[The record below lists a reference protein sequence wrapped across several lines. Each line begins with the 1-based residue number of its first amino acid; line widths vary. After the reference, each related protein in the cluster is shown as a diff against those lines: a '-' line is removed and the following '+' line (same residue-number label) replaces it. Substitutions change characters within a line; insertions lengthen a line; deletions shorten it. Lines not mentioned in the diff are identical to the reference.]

1 MSFENGFLGDQTL
14 PEQATEDKCINMGR
28 ELY

>member
-14 PEQATEDKCINMGR
+14 PEQATEDKCIESDL